1 MGGAFLNT
9 IINLWV
15 PSKAENLLTKSAT
28 ISFSRSNVHGVNH
41 QQSCFFG
48 NTATLNDIGND
59 VLPAAIA
66 MDQTL
71 VIQTAVISLTAHC

>member
-1 MGGAFLNT
+1 MDGSLLNT

-28 ISFSRSNVHGVNH
+28 MCYSRSNVHGVSH

-48 NTATLNDIGND
+48 STATLNDTGNK
-59 VLPAAIA
+59 VFPTAIP

-71 VIQTAVISLTAHC
+71 VIQDAAISFTAHC

>member
-1 MGGAFLNT
+1 MGSALLNT

-15 PSKAENLLTKSAT
+15 PSKAENLLRKSAT
-28 ISFSRSNVHGVNH
+28 MSFSRSNVHGVSL

-48 NTATLNDIGND
+48 STATLNDIGNN
-59 VLPAAIA
+59 VLSAAIP

-71 VIQTAVISLTAHC
+71 VIQTAAISFTAHC